1 MTNPEATN
9 PEATN
14 PEATNNPAPPTPPP
28 DPDPVVGA
36 SGRASLNEDWA
47 ATVVGLVLL
56 VLVLTGLLPG
66 WLVP

>member
-1 MTNPEATN
+1 M
-9 PEATN
+9 TN

-28 DPDPVVGA
+28 TSPPGPDPAVRA

>member
-1 MTNPEATN
+1 MSE
-9 PEATN
+9 
-14 PEATNNPAPPTPPP
+14 PAPSTPHDRHDRTADSHDA
-28 DPDPVVGA
+28 DPDVA
-36 SGRASLNEDWA
+36 TARRFALNEDWA